1 MSGATTAAIIS
12 TGAQVASTAI
22 SASGSYHSASVQKTS
37 LQSQAKMADIN
48 ARVSQINER
57 IAEMG
62 AQSAMQQGKQQVAA
76 LTHQAGQLKG
86 RQRVTMAANGV
97 DLSAGNAAEI
107 QASTDIMKTIDAGN
121 LKMNALRTAFG
132 HRTQGMSAANQTLN
146 AQNQARLAQAS
157 AAGISPGGA
166 ATSTLLGG
174 ATQVAS
180 NWYSMSQSG
189 MFDTPQYASID
200 ALAADKGFW

>member
-1 MSGATTAAIIS
+1 MSGATTAAIVS
-12 TGAQVASTAI
+12 TGAQVAGTAI
-22 SASGSYHSASVQKTS
+22 SASGSYHSAKVQKTS
-37 LQSQAKMADIN
+37 LQTQSKMAEIN
-48 ARVSQINER
+48 AR

-62 AQSAMQQGKQQVAA
+62 AQSAMEQGKHQVAA

-86 RQRVTMAANGV
+86 RQRTTLAANGV
-97 DLSAGNAAEI
+97 DLSVGNAAEI
-107 QASTDIMKTIDAGN
+107 HASTDIMKTIDSGN

-132 HRTQGMSAANQTLN
+132 YRTQGMNAMNESRMATAN
-146 AQNQARLAQAS
+146 

-166 ATSTLLGG
+166 AASTLLGG
-174 ATQVAS
+174 ASQVAS
-180 NWYSMSQSG
+180 SWYGMSQAG

>member
-1 MSGATTAAIIS
+1 MSGATTAAIVS

-37 LQSQAKMADIN
+37 LDTQARMADIN
-48 ARVSQINER
+48 AR

-76 LTHQAGQLKG
+76 LTHQTGQLKG
-86 RQRVTMAANGV
+86 RQRATLAANGV
-97 DLSAGNAAEI
+97 DLGVGNAAEI
-107 QASTDIMKTIDAGN
+107 QASTDIMKNIDAGN

-132 HRTQGMSAANQTLN
+132 YRTQGMNATNEASMARAN
-146 AQNQARLAQAS
+146 AQ
-157 AAGISPGGA
+157 GISPGGA
-166 ATSTLLGG
+166 AASTLLGG

-180 NWYSMSQSG
+180 NWYSMSQTG
-189 MFDTPQYASID
+189 MFDKPQYASID
-200 ALAADKGFW
+200 ALAADKGWW